1 MRTISVTLKRKQPR
15 NPQICLISNVLFIRP
30 FTTAFRI
37 LKHQIDHHTINR
49 RFLCGLCTK
58 DYATKYLHCQHFA
71 QVHLGLKYKC
81 GFAGCGKWFKIKRT
95 RDTHESSHQMCVSTD
110 SKVNFVCERC
120 NQMFDALDKLK
131 IHKLTHSKTKKYVC
145 RVCKQ
150 HGYTRASDRS
160 NHEVKCCDDH
170 KCEIVDGIVV
180 PLPPLIIYLYLLHH
194 QNLQTL
200 LTKDP
205 RLGLKKFFFC

>member
-1 MRTISVTLKRKQPR
+1 M
-15 NPQICLISNVLFIRP
+15 
-30 FTTAFRI
+30 
-37 LKHQIDHHTINR
+37 
-49 RFLCGLCTK
+49 
-58 DYATKYLHCQHFA
+58 
-71 QVHLGLKYKC
+71 KYKC
-81 GFAGCGKWFKIKRT
+81 GFVGCGKWFKIKRT
-95 RDTHESSHQMCVSTD
+95 HDTHESSHQMSVSTD
-110 SKVNFVCERC
+110 SKVHFVCEHC

-145 RVCKQ
+145 HVCKQ
-150 HGYTRASDRS
+150 HGYTRASDRN

-180 PLPPLIIYLYLLHH
+180 PLPPTEIYLYLLHH

-205 RLGLKKFFFC
+205 RLGLKKFFFCLIVMLLRTGNQMNRWKLFFLVILKMGRINHQLLASLFQDNAKTG

>member
-1 MRTISVTLKRKQPR
+1 MS
-15 NPQICLISNVLFIRP
+15 
-30 FTTAFRI
+30 
-37 LKHQIDHHTINR
+37 
-49 RFLCGLCTK
+49 
-58 DYATKYLHCQHFA
+58 
-71 QVHLGLKYKC
+71 
-81 GFAGCGKWFKIKRT
+81 
-95 RDTHESSHQMCVSTD
+95 VSTD
-110 SKVNFVCERC
+110 SKVNFVCEHC

-180 PLPPLIIYLYLLHH
+180 PLPPTE
-194 QNLQTL
+194 NLPVSAPPP
-200 LTKDP
+200 KP
-205 RLGLKKFFFC
+205 KKCYYEKIQCWG